1 MAVFNLFRI
10 LGDLS
15 HASSKCILIT
25 AIHRNSSAEGVSLI
39 SQIFYALV
47 FITRYTDLFQETYLW
62 NTIFKIFYIFS
73 SLYIVAIMQFHFPR
87 TRELELSW
95 KLGGIIFAGSVG
107 MTPFVYWFSNHTSG
121 HFFSTSLYD
130 FSLILESV
138 CILPQLLLLR
148 QTSIPTVI
156 NSFYLLA
163 LGAYRAL
170 YVLNWCVRSLD
181 KNDYPLNHVSVFFG
195 IVQTILYADFFYV
208 YYSRQRVKLRN
219 GSIIDSDDMDR
230 GWIINRLF
238 GSNIE
243 PLAHND
249 EENPRSLRRNGGL
262 TVGGA
267 AGNAQSAPASRAK
280 WGARGISISADDDTL
295 TQAAGSSH
303 DPLNRVVDPDA
314 KMKDPD
320 ELALALDDDDND
332 SDNEGTSNGL
342 GRDASSDEESDD
354 DVSPDAAKKPLTGGT
369 GVRNDE
375 WRD

>member
-1 MAVFNLFRI
+1 MAVFNAR
-10 LGDLS
+10 
-15 HASSKCILIT
+15 
-25 AIHRNSSAEGVSLI
+25 VSLI

-47 FITRYTDLFQETYLW
+47 FLTRYTDLFQETYLW
-62 NTIFKIFYIFS
+62 NTIFKFFYIFS

-95 KLGGIIFAGSVG
+95 KLGGIIFVGSLG
-107 MTPFVYWFSNHTSG
+107 LTPFIYWFSNHPSG
-121 HFFSTSLYD
+121 HFFTTSLYD

-181 KNDYPLNHVSVFFG
+181 KEDYPLNHVSVFFG
-195 IVQTILYADFFYV
+195 IVQTVLYADFFYV

-219 GSIIDSDDMDR
+219 GSIIDSEDMDR

-238 GSNIE
+238 GHNIE

-249 EENPRSLRRNGGL
+249 EENPRSLRRIGDLSVN
-262 TVGGA
+262 
-267 AGNAQSAPASRAK
+267 AGSHSQSASASRAK
-280 WGARGISISADDDTL
+280 WGSRGISISADDDTL
-295 TQAAGSSH
+295 EQAEGSTRDHLSR
-303 DPLNRVVDPDA
+303 NVDPDA

-320 ELALALDDDDND
+320 ELALALDDD

-342 GRDASSDEESDD
+342 GRDASSDDESDDESDD
-354 DVSPDAAKKPLTGGT
+354 DTSPAAAKKPLTGGSGA